1 MDLTPLLTS
10 FGIIAIAELGDKT
23 QLTVITLSTRYK
35 PLPVFL
41 GAIVAFSLIN
51 GVSVL
56 IGETIAEYIPL
67 FWVKV
72 GSGIAFVLFGVYS
85 LISKVEEVRI
95 KYGRYA
101 VLSSFLLIA
110 LMELGDK
117 TQLATIVLAARYPN
131 PVLVFTGV
139 MLAYFILTVVGII
152 IGFKISRLIPRR
164 KMRVIASSIFILFGI
179 LFLLNSVAVFST
191 TL

>member
-1 MDLTPLLTS
+1 
-10 FGIIAIAELGDKT
+10 
-23 QLTVITLSTRYK
+23 
-35 PLPVFL
+35 
-41 GAIVAFSLIN
+41 
-51 GVSVL
+51 
-56 IGETIAEYIPL
+56 
-67 FWVKV
+67 
-72 GSGIAFVLFGVYS
+72 
-85 LISKVEEVRI
+85 
-95 KYGRYA
+95 
-101 VLSSFLLIA
+101 
-110 LMELGDK
+110 MELGDK
-117 TQLATIVLAARYPN
+117 TQLATIVLAARYLN

>member
-1 MDLTPLLTS
+1 LDLTPLLAS

-56 IGETIAEYIPL
+56 IGETIAGYIPL

-85 LISKVEEVRI
+85 FISKVEEVRI

>member
-117 TQLATIVLAARYPN
+117 TQLATIVLAARYLN

>member
-1 MDLTPLLTS
+1 
-10 FGIIAIAELGDKT
+10 
-23 QLTVITLSTRYK
+23 
-35 PLPVFL
+35 
-41 GAIVAFSLIN
+41 
-51 GVSVL
+51 VL
-56 IGETIAEYIPL
+56 IGETIAGYIPL

-85 LISKVEEVRI
+85 FISKVEEVRI